1 MKLGVLILLSAFLS
15 GGCVCPAQA
24 AGSVRVCSCE
34 NNSEGGGCHKS
45 ELAEGKHDLHGDE
58 VSKGARTDMEMSH
71 QLVLKTNLL
80 YDAALMRWSI
90 LSTTDGLSIWKGR
103 WLGGRTIISINI
115 ISWLP

>member
-80 YDAALMRWSI
+80 YDAALMPSLEVEYLINDRWSVN
-90 LSTTDGLSIWKGR
+90 LEGEMAW
-103 WLGGRTIISINI
+103 
-115 ISWLP
+115 

>member
-58 VSKGARTDMEMSH
+58 VSKGARGKAT
-71 QLVLKTNLL
+71 QLCPFWP
-80 YDAALMRWSI
+80 R
-90 LSTTDGLSIWKGR
+90 R
-103 WLGGRTIISINI
+103 II
-115 ISWLP
+115 PFG